1 MRSDM
6 AKVIVERPR
15 IFSRHPS
22 RKKGYRK
29 SLQSVPLD
37 ELPRRELML
46 GRWKGRGKYLNE
58 HLGPMRRFLRS
69 NIGRPWNKVHQELC
83 EHVSFDNAVQAHV
96 LAHIYEYVHL
106 HVEVEDKATVYMKKG
121 KWYRHMLGK
130 DTMYVCPNSGI
141 LKVVQGNRRHPPAD
155 PIPKDTCVKYL
166 QRGSDWWEVHLSST
180 ENVRHDCWLDVW
192 SGHNI
197 SELSEEYC
205 IRTYGYAN
213 LFAKSMRRIMTPADP
228 IPKDTCVKYLKRD
241 NVWWEVHLRSTEN
254 VRHDCWLDVWTGHNI
269 SQSSE
274 RYSIENYGYANLFA
288 KSIRRIMT
296 WADPIPKDTCVKYLK
311 RDNVWWEVHLRSTE
325 NVRYDRWDVWLECN
339 ISQLTQQDCVRTYG
353 GNLFATSKRPLT
365 PHETRQLYREIRQ
378 KSRGRSNSPGK
389 RSFRDCPG

>member
-166 QRGSDWWEVHLSST
+166 
-180 ENVRHDCWLDVW
+180 
-192 SGHNI
+192 
-197 SELSEEYC
+197 
-205 IRTYGYAN
+205 
-213 LFAKSMRRIMTPADP
+213 
-228 IPKDTCVKYLKRD
+228 
-241 NVWWEVHLRSTEN
+241 
-254 VRHDCWLDVWTGHNI
+254 
-269 SQSSE
+269 
-274 RYSIENYGYANLFA
+274 
-288 KSIRRIMT
+288 
-296 WADPIPKDTCVKYLK
+296 K

>member
-46 GRWKGRGKYLNE
+46 GRWKGRGKFLNE

-96 LAHIYEYVHL
+96 LAHIYEYVYL
-106 HVEVEDKATVYMKKG
+106 HVDVEDKATVYLRTNLEFQRLDIFK
-121 KWYRHMLGK
+121 LGEES
-130 DTMYVCPNSGI
+130 MYVCPNSGI
-141 LKVVQGNRRHPPAD
+141 LKVVQANRRHPPVD
-155 PIPKDTCVKYL
+155 RIRKDAGV
-166 QRGSDWWEVHLSST
+166 Q
-180 ENVRHDCWLDVW
+180 
-192 SGHNI
+192 
-197 SELSEEYC
+197 
-205 IRTYGYAN
+205 
-213 LFAKSMRRIMTPADP
+213 
-228 IPKDTCVKYLKRD
+228 YLKRD
-241 NVWWEVHLRSTEN
+241 NVWWEVHLS
-254 VRHDCWLDVWTGHNI
+254 
-269 SQSSE
+269 
-274 RYSIENYGYANLFA
+274 
-288 KSIRRIMT
+288 
-296 WADPIPKDTCVKYLK
+296 
-311 RDNVWWEVHLRSTE
+311 STE
-325 NVRYDRWDVWLECN
+325 NVRYDRWDVWLERN

-353 GNLFATSKRPLT
+353 DNLFATSKRPLT

-389 RSFRDCPG
+389 GSFRDCPG